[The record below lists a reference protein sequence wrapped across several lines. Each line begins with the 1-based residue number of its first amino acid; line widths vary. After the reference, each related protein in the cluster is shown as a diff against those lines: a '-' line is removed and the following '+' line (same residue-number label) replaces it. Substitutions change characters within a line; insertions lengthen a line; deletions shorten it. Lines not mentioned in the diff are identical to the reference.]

1 MNNTRMSIQHLQ
13 AVLLTILCLVSP
25 PELFQRRLAL
35 HRHFAPHNSEETAA
49 GLHALMVFSSHLLCH
64 NIHTDQVKVT
74 LLYISHTL
82 PAYGCHWTQACV

>member
-1 MNNTRMSIQHLQ
+1 MSAQVGRDHMNNTRMSIQHLQ

-35 HRHFAPHNSEETAA
+35 HRHFAQHNSEETAA

-64 NIHTDQVKVT
+64 NIHTD
-74 LLYISHTL
+74 
-82 PAYGCHWTQACV
+82 